1 MRKKIILLT
10 SLLLLFSLV
19 GCGSGE
25 KSDFDNNSNIDTE
38 AEPTVVETKP
48 LNPYEAFYGLK
59 PSLESEIYELYLY
72 QLDLSDDSIREK
84 RSVEI
89 AADEELN
96 RISVVMDLA
105 INRGLFDDVYG
116 ANSSVNAPQLF
127 CDSVRDEAIGA
138 ILGIFRKNLDEKNE
152 PSKGFD
158 ITILWNVYDKFEDD
172 FGGFE
177 YRLVRKYGKDRVGIS
192 RDNWKKIQFDEFF
205 KTNAKPIALSDLFK
219 PTKNSY
225 PRGRC
230 LWEP

>member
-1 MRKKIILLT
+1 MRKRIILLI
-10 SLLLLFSLV
+10 SLVLLFSLA
-19 GCGSGE
+19 GCGSDE
-25 KSDFDNNSNIDTE
+25 KSDVNDNLNVVTE
-38 AEPTVVETKP
+38 AEPTVVEIEP
-48 LNPYEAFYGLK
+48 LSPYEAFYGLK
-59 PSLESEIYELYLY
+59 PLLESEIYDLYLY

-89 AADEELN
+89 AADEELK

-105 INRGLFDDVYG
+105 IDRGLFDDVYG

-127 CDSVRDEAIGA
+127 CDSVRDEALGA
-138 ILGIFRKNLDEKNE
+138 ILGIFRKNLDVGNE

-192 RDNWKKIQFDEFF
+192 RDNWKKILFDEFF
-205 KTNAKPIALSDLFK
+205 KTNAKPLALSDLFK